1 MKLTRRAMRKI
12 RRVKRQSTVASINLV
27 SMIDMFVILI
37 IYLLVNTAAVQVI
50 GAEQVDL
57 PRSLSLEPPRETVS
71 VIISSTDILVDGE
84 PVMKVADAEAD
95 KAPVLETL
103 KARLLQESPPTPS
116 QQEATAKG
124 EADEGGE
131 VNILADKNIPYS
143 LLKRVMATCT
153 AAQFDRISLGVIPKA
168 GGTERK

>member
-12 RRVKRQSTVASINLV
+12 RRVRRQSIVASINLV

-84 PVMKVADAEAD
+84 PVMKVEDAEAD

-116 QQEATAKG
+116 QQDAAAKG
-124 EADEGGE
+124 DTAEAGE
-131 VNILADKNIPYS
+131 VNILADKHIPYS

-153 AAQFDRISLGVIPKA
+153 AAQFDKISLGVIPKA

>member
-1 MKLTRRAMRKI
+1 MKQSRRALRKL
-12 RRVKRQSTVASINLV
+12 RRVKKQGMVTSINLV
-27 SMIDMFVILI
+27 SMIDMFTILI

-57 PRSLSLEPPRETVS
+57 PKSLSLEPPRETVS

-84 PVMKVADAEAD
+84 AVMKVEDA
-95 KAPVLETL
+95 KAGNEVVLETL
-103 KARLLQESPPTPS
+103 KARLLQESPPTT
-116 QQEATAKG
+116 QAGAAGQTAEA
-124 EADEGGE
+124 GE

-153 AAQFDRISLGVIPKA
+153 AAQFEKISLGVIPKA
-168 GGTERK
+168 GGSERAP